1 MQREQAA
8 CPIGARG
15 PLQRYHDCLPRGGGL
30 RDGGGERRQLR
41 LFPHGTV
48 QPPCGSEGE
57 SAPLFG
63 QVQQAGPSVRAQSR
77 AGFGRVSQN
86 SSLVQGAKEIATG
99 GKNRADGANL
109 DGSGGRGTRLGNAPG
124 GQQEDGGGARRH
136 RNDSGDQSGGQPGH
150 YPESDQPGDDQQ
162 PGARLLAGHIW
173 HSEPPE
179 PWVLSACPFPTR
191 LTPAGPQCS
200 LASGEAGRHRVPAT
214 PQIGRGKLEI
224 DLNERREPSKI
235 VVPSTHKPRVLI
247 HIAKEE

>member
-1 MQREQAA
+1 PKPGRLA
-8 CPIGARG
+8 PGGG
-15 PLQRYHDCLPRGGGL
+15 PRHRGGRAKQPPL
-30 RDGGGERRQLR
+30 VPDGTR
-41 LFPHGTV
+41 P
-48 QPPCGSEGE
+48 PPCGSEGE

-124 GQQEDGGGARRH
+124 GQQEDGGGARRP
-136 RNDSGDQSGGQPGH
+136 RNEGGGQSGGQPGH
-150 YPESDQPGDDQQ
+150 YPEGDQPGDDQQ

-179 PWVLSACPFPTR
+179 PWVLSACPFPAR
-191 LTPAGPQCS
+191 LTPAGLRRS
-200 LASGEAGRHRVPAT
+200 LASGVAGRRRVPAR
-214 PQIGRGKLEI
+214 PQI
-224 DLNERREPSKI
+224 
-235 VVPSTHKPRVLI
+235 
-247 HIAKEE
+247 